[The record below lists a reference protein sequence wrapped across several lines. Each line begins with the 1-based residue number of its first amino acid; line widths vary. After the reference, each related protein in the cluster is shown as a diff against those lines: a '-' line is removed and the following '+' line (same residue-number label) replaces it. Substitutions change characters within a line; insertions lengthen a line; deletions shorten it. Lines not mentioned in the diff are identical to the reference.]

1 MMTHYYQFFSEPGY
15 VFDKEDDGVT
25 MYYKIVE
32 ETKEVA
38 VRIQTELSISI
49 ENFLCIVSEV
59 DLFEEFVPFAYG
71 TK

>member
-1 MMTHYYQFFSEPGY
+1 MKMMTHYYQFFSEPGY

-38 VRIQTELSISI
+38 VRI
-49 ENFLCIVSEV
+49 
-59 DLFEEFVPFAYG
+59 
-71 TK
+71 